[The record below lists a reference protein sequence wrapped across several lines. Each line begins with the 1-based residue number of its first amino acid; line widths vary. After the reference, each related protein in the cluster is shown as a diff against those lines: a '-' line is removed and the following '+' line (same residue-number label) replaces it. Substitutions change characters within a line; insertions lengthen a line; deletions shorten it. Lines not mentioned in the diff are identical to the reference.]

1 MEPIRDDPSR
11 SLRIITGA
19 HVHRILFEGTR
30 AVGVELQTEGGAVET
45 MRGDEI
51 ILCAGAVHSPAILQR
66 SGVGPAP
73 LLASLGIEQV
83 ADLPVGENFQDHPGI
98 RLNIPLKEDAQLPS
112 GGFRHIGVV
121 GRYTSGVPGTGL
133 ADMQIVG
140 LNGGVAHDAVN
151 AGDGAAAGFARG
163 GIVIWLVSAA
173 SPFVASFEA
182 SKKPCGTERGLLDRP
197 LRHRQRRPARRPD
210 DR

>member
-19 HVHRILFEGTR
+19 HVHRIVFEGTR

-45 MRGDEI
+45 MRGDEV

-151 AGDGAAAGFARG
+151 GGDGAAAGFARG

-173 SPFVASFEA
+173 FPFASSFEA
-182 SKKPCGTERGLLDRP
+182 SKKPCGTE
-197 LRHRQRRPARRPD
+197 
-210 DR
+210 